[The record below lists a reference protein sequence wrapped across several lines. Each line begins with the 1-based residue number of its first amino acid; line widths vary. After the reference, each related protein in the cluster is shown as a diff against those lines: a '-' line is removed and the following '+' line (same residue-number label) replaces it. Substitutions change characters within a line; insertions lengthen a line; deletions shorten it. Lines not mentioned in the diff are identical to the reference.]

1 MLSLPLAG
9 PPELPRGAR
18 APNLS
23 RTHRNPGATAARL
36 QKGRHEDLTHPPLV
50 AVALVALTA
59 LVAAGCG
66 GKDDVPAD
74 AVAVVDGTV
83 ITKTQ
88 LQDLLSRA
96 EKSYPSQKRAF
107 PKAGTSEYTA
117 LQNQA
122 VAYLVQREE
131 YVKEAE
137 KLGVEVTP
145 AQIDKRVDEVTK
157 QYFGGDKA
165 KLETQ
170 LKQQGYTDAAFR
182 EDIEA
187 QLLSEAI
194 VAKVT
199 ADVTVTDADVKQYY
213 DENKAQF
220 TVAQSRDV
228 RHILVKTKA
237 EADAVERRLAAGEDF
252 AALAK
257 ELSQDPGSTS
267 NGGKLTIQKGQTV
280 APFEKSSFSLKVDEL
295 SQPIKTEFGYHVIQP
310 LGPVKAATTT
320 PLAAAEAQIR
330 AQLAQSKKNT
340 AVQEWSEDLEKCYKD
355 KITYTTGYAP
365 PAAATDTSTDG

>member
-1 MLSLPLAG
+1 MKISRILP
-9 PPELPRGAR
+9 
-18 APNLS
+18 S
-23 RTHRNPGATAARL
+23 
-36 QKGRHEDLTHPPLV
+36 V

-88 LQDLLSRA
+88 LQDLLARA
-96 EKSYPSQKRAF
+96 EKSYQSQKRAF

-131 YVKEAE
+131 YVKEAD

-165 KLETQ
+165 KLQAQ

-199 ADVTVTDADVKQYY
+199 ADAAVTDADVKQYY

-252 AALAK
+252 AAIAK
-257 ELSQDPGSTS
+257 ELSQDPGSAS
-267 NGGKLTIQKGQTV
+267 SGGKLTIQKGQTV
-280 APFEKSSFSLKVDEL
+280 APFEKSSFSLKVDEI
-295 SQPIKTEFGYHVIQP
+295 SQPIKTEFGYHVIQA
-310 LGPVKAATTT
+310 LGPIKAATTT
-320 PLAAAEAQIR
+320 PLAAADAQIR
-330 AQLAQSKKNT
+330 AQLAQSKKDT
-340 AVQEWSEDLEKCYKD
+340 AVQEWSKDLEKRYKD
-355 KITYTTGYAP
+355 KVTYTTGYAP
-365 PAAATDTSTDG
+365 PAAATDTSTNG